1 MDSETSTKNRDGFR
15 STETIKGIKI
25 KWKIKIM
32 GTKMKKKN
40 IWEILIKGQSWKK
53 KTKLL

>member
-25 KWKIKIM
+25 K
-32 GTKMKKKN
+32 
-40 IWEILIKGQSWKK
+40 
-53 KTKLL
+53 